1 MGRRSTH
8 TPEELRELI
17 VDAARSIIQKD
28 GLAGLSARTIAHRI
42 GYSPGTLYNVF
53 KNLDDLILN
62 VEARLLDELDARL
75 TEVNATADPT
85 RHMQL
90 IAHEYLAFTQ
100 QHPRLWNL
108 LFEHNLPTDF
118 PVPDWYRE
126 KLETLLKHVENAML
140 TSSSGR
146 LSGPAAQRAARVMWA
161 GVHGITSL
169 ATADKLT
176 NVTNDGAR
184 ALIDDLLVHYIR
196 GLDAAA

>member
-75 TEVNATADPT
+75 TSASASADPQ
-85 RHMQL
+85 HSIQL
-90 IAHEYLAFTQ
+90 LAHEYLAFTQ

-108 LFEHNLPTDF
+108 LFEHNLPADF
-118 PVPDWYRE
+118 PVPDWYRD
-126 KLETLLKHVENAML
+126 KLETLLKHVERAM
-140 TSSSGR
+140 TMSSGGR
-146 LSGPAAQRAARVMWA
+146 LEGAAAQRAARVMWA

-176 NVTNDGAR
+176 NVTNEGAR
-184 ALIDDLLVHYIR
+184 ALIDDLLAHYMR
-196 GLDAAA
+196 GLNAAA